1 MTKSRQIA
9 QLEGIAAA
17 KAGQPHTAHNYH
29 RPEQLPE
36 AISWAHAWLI
46 TRVQIETGLIILPTV
61 DGSTPPAP

>member
-1 MTKSRQIA
+1 
-9 QLEGIAAA
+9 L
-17 KAGQPHTAHNYH
+17 PHTAHNYH